1 MKNPESQAE
10 ETNEIRHLI
19 NSQVEMVA
27 ADYKSVH
34 LHLMTKK
41 ILILTSICR
50 DFNLWEKLTHQKMNN

>member
-1 MKNPESQAE
+1 MTNPERQVE
-10 ETNEIRHLI
+10 ETNEIRHLVK
-19 NSQVEMVA
+19 SQVEMAA

-50 DFNLWEKLTHQKMNN
+50 NFNLWEKLTHQKMNN